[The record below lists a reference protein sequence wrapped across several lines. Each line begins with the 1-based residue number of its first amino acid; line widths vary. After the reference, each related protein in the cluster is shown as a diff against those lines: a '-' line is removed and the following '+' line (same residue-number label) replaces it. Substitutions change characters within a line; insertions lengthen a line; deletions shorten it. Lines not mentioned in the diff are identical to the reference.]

1 MSNKICNSILILSD
15 QHFPYAHPD
24 IIPFLKAVKKK
35 FKPDTI
41 VNIGDEIDGHAISFH
56 ESEPDLMSA
65 GDELTAAI
73 KAMKPLFKLF
83 PKCYVVE
90 SNHGS
95 LVYRKGRYA
104 GLSKRMLRTNNEIL
118 CAPAGWTWHF
128 DVVLPTA
135 LGNVYFHHGK
145 SGKSGGLAQSMGMN
159 AVQGHYHSKF
169 QIEYLAN
176 PEKLYWDMHV
186 GCLADDK
193 SLAMG
198 YNKTTLP
205 RPIVGVGVII
215 NGRPQLIPMVLKKGG
230 KWIGRL

>member
-1 MSNKICNSILILSD
+1 M
-15 QHFPYAHPD
+15 HVPYQHPD
-24 IIPFLKAVKKK
+24 MVKFLKAVKDKYSPSK
-35 FKPDTI
+35 I
-41 VNIGDEIDGHAISFH
+41 VCIGDEIDSHSISFH

-73 KAMKPLFKLF
+73 KTLKPVYKLF
-83 PKCYVVE
+83 PKCHVVE

-104 GLSKRMLRTNNEIL
+104 GLSKRMLKTNNEIL
-118 CAPAGWTWHF
+118 NAPKGWVWTF
-128 DVVLPTA
+128 DLLLKTP

-205 RPIVGVGVII
+205 RPIVGVGLIM
-215 NGRPQLIPMVLKKGG
+215 NGRPLLVPMVLKPGG
-230 KWIGRL
+230 RWTGRL